1 MHEWDTESF
10 AWRKVSLAKDN
21 LKALSKYT
29 VLCGH
34 FFLLVMVIR
43 CLPIRAPVLAYLLM
57 KPLDLTKL
65 GKAVQEVC
73 LESIATQK
81 RINGK

>member
-1 MHEWDTESF
+1 MHGWDTESF

-21 LKALSKYT
+21 LKELSKYT

-43 CLPIRAPVLAYLLM
+43 CLPILAPDFHLM

-65 GKAVQEVC
+65 GKAVQGA
-73 LESIATQK
+73 LQGK
-81 RINGK
+81 NG